1 MNALVSIWVLGLR
14 IFPQK
19 WCGQVAYHVSTAR
32 VPRVCQFTST
42 LSTCIMSSEGPEST
56 DITSEQAQQESAS
69 ILNVL
74 RESTPADI
82 SVEHTNVFDH
92 SCFDSYNICPLVNC

>member
-1 MNALVSIWVLGLR
+1 
-14 IFPQK
+14 
-19 WCGQVAYHVSTAR
+19 
-32 VPRVCQFTST
+32 
-42 LSTCIMSSEGPEST
+42 MSSEGPEST

-74 RESTPADI
+74 REPTPADI
-82 SVEHTNVFDH
+82 SMEHTNVFDY